1 MPSSGSD
8 YLVSYDV
15 ACRKR
20 WRRVFRLLE
29 GYGEWVQLS
38 VFRCR
43 LDRRRRERMAADLEE
58 LIEAGEDRLLIAR
71 LDDEEP
77 PPAAA
82 STEACPAPEVNG
94 RALVL

>member
-1 MPSSGSD
+1 MPSPGSD

-20 WRRVFRLLE
+20 WRRVFRLLQ

-43 LDRRRRERMAADLEE
+43 LDRRRRARMTAELEE

-71 LDDEEP
+71 LDDEES
-77 PPAAA
+77 PPASA
-82 STEACPAPEVNG
+82 SKESCPAPEVNG

>member
-1 MPSSGSD
+1 MASQVKE
-8 YLVSYDV
+8 YLVSYDI

-20 WRRVFRLLE
+20 WRRVFRLLQ

-43 LDRRRRERMAADLEE
+43 LDTRRHARLVAE
-58 LIEAGEDRLLIAR
+58 LSETIEAGEDRLLIA
-71 LDDEEP
+71 LLEEEHLSTMKTLGVKP
-77 PPAAA
+77 EA
-82 STEACPAPEVNG
+82 SG

>member
-1 MPSSGSD
+1 MPSRGND

-20 WRRVFRLLE
+20 WRRVIRLLQ

-43 LDRRRRERMAADLEE
+43 LDHRRRERMAAELEE
-58 LIEAGEDRLLIAR
+58 LIEAGEDRLLIVR
-71 LDDEEP
+71 LDDEES

-82 STEACPAPEVNG
+82 SKDACPASAIDG
-94 RALVL
+94 RALIL

>member
-1 MPSSGSD
+1 MPSPGND

-20 WRRVFRLLE
+20 WRRVFRLLQ

-43 LDRRRRERMAADLEE
+43 LDRRRRERMAAELEE
-58 LIEAGEDRLLIAR
+58 LIDVGEDRLLIAR
-71 LDDEEP
+71 LDDEESP
-77 PPAAA
+77 PPTV
-82 STEACPAPEVNG
+82 SKETCPAPEVNG
-94 RALVL
+94 RALIL